1 MDQIFYA
8 AALAANQARLPLA
21 KMAVTETRM
30 GVVEDKVI
38 KASSF
43 SCFLVAGRVGCA
55 WPGLIAR
62 CAIYIAGWR
71 PKPGGPGNCKR
82 ELAWP
87 AHSCPTSFGDLR
99 SAEPLCQRVH
109 LPQGA
114 RAVSQLVVKQPA
126 AALQGLSSCPPF
138 TSRSF
143 TF

>member
-43 SCFLVAGRVGCA
+43 GCFLVAGSVSCA
-55 WPGLIAR
+55 WLAGSIAR

-71 PKPGGPGNCKR
+71 PKPGGPGSCK
-82 ELAWP
+82 A
-87 AHSCPTSFGDLR
+87 
-99 SAEPLCQRVH
+99 
-109 LPQGA
+109 
-114 RAVSQLVVKQPA
+114 
-126 AALQGLSSCPPF
+126 
-138 TSRSF
+138 
-143 TF
+143 